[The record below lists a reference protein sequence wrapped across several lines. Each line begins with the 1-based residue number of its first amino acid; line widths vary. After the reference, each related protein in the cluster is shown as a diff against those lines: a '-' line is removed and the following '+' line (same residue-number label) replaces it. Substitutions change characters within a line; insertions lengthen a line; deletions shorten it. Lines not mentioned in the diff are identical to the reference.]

1 MLFLV
6 TQLLVSGW
14 ALGPPPAH
22 AVSRRTG
29 GKPQSKSH
37 PEMEA
42 SLESSSFV
50 LGDQRLPTHLSPG
63 WLINQVSKLG
73 LQWPFHTILQEYVFI
88 TQCALQLPVNHCCWS
103 LIIRLGRELPCVK
116 RGEVSL
122 RILSHSLHLSSS
134 IGPPIPALKIYPTK
148 IIPPHPHH

>member
-1 MLFLV
+1 MA
-6 TQLLVSGW
+6 QLLVSEW
-14 ALGPPPAH
+14 VLGPPPAH
-22 AVSRRTG
+22 SVSRRTG
-29 GKPQSKSH
+29 GKPQSESH

-50 LGDQRLPTHLSPG
+50 LGDQRLPTHLSPS

-73 LQWPFHTILQEYVFI
+73 LQWPFRTILREYVFV

-116 RGEVSL
+116 MGLGGGCLSGC
-122 RILSHSLHLSSS
+122 LSHSLHLSSS